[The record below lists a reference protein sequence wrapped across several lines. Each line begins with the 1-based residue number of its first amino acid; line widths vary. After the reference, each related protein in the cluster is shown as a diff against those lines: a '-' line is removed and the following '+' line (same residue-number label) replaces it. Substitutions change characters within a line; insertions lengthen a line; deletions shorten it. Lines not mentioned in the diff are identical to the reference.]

1 MKLERAIALS
11 FFELPAHV
19 RTRAVFL
26 SIRILHNFESDF
38 LFILPIAFYPEIVY
52 TIDTKRKEIIKM
64 AKICPVWAED
74 CPHFKRMCINGEWDC
89 YCELSHP
96 EEDCDDYIYYNGE
109 DEED

>member
-1 MKLERAIALS
+1 MKLEGAIALS
-11 FFELPAHV
+11 FFELPAHM

-26 SIRILHNFESDF
+26 SIRILHNFSTNF
-38 LFILPIAFYPEIVY
+38 LFILPIVFFPEIMY
-52 TIDTKRKEIIKM
+52 IKDTKREEIIKM

-109 DEED
+109 DDE

>member
-1 MKLERAIALS
+1 
-11 FFELPAHV
+11 
-19 RTRAVFL
+19 
-26 SIRILHNFESDF
+26 
-38 LFILPIAFYPEIVY
+38 
-52 TIDTKRKEIIKM
+52 M

-109 DEED
+109 DEEE

>member
-1 MKLERAIALS
+1 MNLKTSKLSVKNVVKFTLFNIKK
-11 FFELPAHV
+11 
-19 RTRAVFL
+19 L
-26 SIRILHNFESDF
+26 SIDKPLN
-38 LFILPIAFYPEIVY
+38 LCY

-64 AKICPVWAED
+64 AKTCPVWAED

>member
-1 MKLERAIALS
+1 
-11 FFELPAHV
+11 
-19 RTRAVFL
+19 
-26 SIRILHNFESDF
+26 
-38 LFILPIAFYPEIVY
+38 
-52 TIDTKRKEIIKM
+52 M

-89 YCELSHP
+89 YCKLSHP